1 MATNTRKDI
10 QHHETI
16 KEMEIRTAMATR
28 MAIIKKKIITSDDE
42 DMGKLELSK
51 TADRIAK
58 LWSHFEKQCS
68 SCLKS
73 KAVTIWTSISPKC
86 IYKRNKVVKSTQ
98 KLVLAFS

>member
-16 KEMEIRTAMATR
+16 KEKEIRTAMATR

-58 LWSHFEKQCS
+58 L
-68 SCLKS
+68 
-73 KAVTIWTSISPKC
+73 
-86 IYKRNKVVKSTQ
+86 
-98 KLVLAFS
+98 